1 MILLVKHPDVSLSET
16 CVARLAELAACFKRE
31 FRQEVMDLADVE
43 DFCSRNEVLFLF
55 VCLPHKTGKVRKALK
70 LCRFLRIPYVFLTDR
85 VELRDFR
92 RLVVPVGFL
101 EEEVGKGQYAVM
113 FWRFCQAHTTL
124 LQANDYGSRAQRNV
138 NKIAGL
144 FQKFQA
150 DYGVQKARSD
160 SFKLPKEAAQVAG
173 SMDADMLMLSA
184 SRDYGLDDIFF
195 GTPEEHAILKASIPV
210 MLVNPRKD
218 LYVLCD

>member
-1 MILLVKHPDVSLSET
+1 MILLVTHPDVSLSET
-16 CVARLAELAACFKRE
+16 SVARLMELAACFKRE
-31 FRQEVMDLADVE
+31 FRQETMDLADVE
-43 DFCSRNEVLFLF
+43 DFCSQHEVLFLF
-55 VCLPHKTGKVRKALK
+55 ICMPHKTRMIRKFLK
-70 LCRFLRIPYVFLTDR
+70 TCRFLRIPYVFLTDR
-85 VELRDFR
+85 VELHDFR
-92 RLVVPVGFL
+92 HLLVPVGFL

-113 FWRFCQAHTTL
+113 FWRFCQSHTTL

-150 DYGVQKARSD
+150 DYELQKARSD
-160 SFKLPKEAAQVAG
+160 SFKLFREAVQMANQMAAG
-173 SMDADMLMLSA
+173 MLVLSS

-195 GTPEEHAILKASIPV
+195 GTPEEYAIMHASIPV